1 MFHKTI
7 NNFLRWIDVFLGCIE
22 ESFFGHMISFDE
34 MFVRTYVS
42 NKTCVSIAK
51 LRLVVVSLSPYNCHV
66 LMVL

>member
-1 MFHKTI
+1 MFHKAI
-7 NNFLRWIDVFLGCIE
+7 NNFLQWIDVFLACTE

-34 MFVRTYVS
+34 MFVRMYVS

-51 LRLVVVSLSPYNCHV
+51 LCLMVVSLSPCNFHV